1 MIMQEAK
8 HDFDVAILGNGL
20 SGSMLATILGK
31 QGVSVVLMDA
41 EQHPRFAVGESTIP
55 HTSLVIS
62 LLAEK
67 YGLPELEHLVD
78 AERLAKHVTT
88 TCGIK
93 RHFGYVY
100 HRPGQAYDPK
110 EGLQFGTSA
119 RDENHWFR
127 QDTDAYLHNLAV
139 HYGAVPRQKTKV
151 TGIEIDKQGVKVQT
165 STGEEIRARY
175 LVDGTGYKS
184 IVADRF
190 GLRENPT
197 RLKHHSRTLFTHMV
211 DVPPFDEANNPLPI
225 SYHKG
230 TLHHCFER
238 GWFWVIPFNNNPLST
253 NPLISV
259 GLTIDP
265 RRYPKPENMS
275 AEQEFNEFLK
285 LYPDVAEQFKDG
297 KAVRPWVSTGR
308 LQYSSKQT
316 VGHRYCLMSHASG
329 FVDPLFSR
337 GMFNTVEV
345 IYALLDPLLEALK
358 TDNFDD
364 EAFRH
369 VDQQQQ
375 RVLDYNDDL
384 VNGSFIS
391 WTDFDLW
398 NAWLRVFGLGTFLA
412 EFHLMNGM
420 SDYTR
425 TGDPAYLKGATKN
438 PIFCDFEDPDYAT
451 FFRYSVEVVEA
462 VEAGRL
468 GAKDAAKRIFDL
480 ADSYAFPVPIRKDS
494 LVRARWMKEE
504 DQLTERDLGFVR
516 RGFRWALTTPLTR
529 DLVSSSAT
537 FFRWCAHRP
546 DPHLCLESDLHSRD
560 LKTPQGWDERKERG
574 PSPCSRAVRSSSPV
588 APPSTTDPGPAVQAS
603 TR

>member
-1 MIMQEAK
+1 MILQETK

-20 SGSMLATILGK
+20 SGSLLATILGK
-31 QGVSVVLMDA
+31 LGVSTVLIDA

-55 HTSLVIS
+55 HTSLLIS
-62 LLAEK
+62 VLAEK
-67 YGLPELEHLVD
+67 YDLPELDDLVD
-78 AERLAKHVTT
+78 AKGLAKSVCT

-100 HRPGQAYDPK
+100 HRPGQIYDPK

-127 QDTDAYLHNLAV
+127 QDIDAYLHNLAV

-151 TGIEIDKQGVKVQT
+151 TGIEIAEHGVKLQT
-165 STGEEIRARY
+165 SQGEEIRARY
-175 LVDGTGYKS
+175 LVDGTGYRS
-184 IVADRF
+184 ILADHL

-211 DVPPFDEANNPLPI
+211 DVPPFDDANNPLPI

-265 RRYPKPENMS
+265 RRYPKPDTS
-275 AEQEFNEFLK
+275 AEQEFNEFVQ
-285 LYPDVAEQFKDG
+285 LYPSVAEQFNDA

-308 LQYSSKQT
+308 LQYSSRKT
-316 VGHRYCLMSHASG
+316 TGYRYCLMSHASG

-337 GMFNTVEV
+337 GMFNTVEI
-345 IYALLDPLLEALK
+345 IYALLDPLIEALK
-358 TDNFDD
+358 TDNFD
-364 EAFRH
+364 EEPFRP
-369 VDQQQQ
+369 VDKQQQL
-375 RVLDYNDDL
+375 VLDYNDDL

-391 WTDFDLW
+391 WNDFDLW

-412 EFHLMNGM
+412 EFHLMNDM

-425 TGDPAYLKGATKN
+425 TGDSSYLKGPTKN
-438 PIFCDFEDPDYAT
+438 PIFCDFEDPDYAA
-451 FFRYSVEVVEA
+451 FFKASVEAIEA

-468 GAKDAAKRIFDL
+468 DSQVAAKRIFDL
-480 ADSYAFPVPIRKDS
+480 ADSYPFPVPIRKDS

-529 DLVSSSAT
+529 DVVSSSQT

-546 DPHLCLESDLHSRD
+546 DPHLMVPNGAEPEA
-560 LKTPQGWDERKERG
+560 K
-574 PSPCSRAVRSSSPV
+574 
-588 APPSTTDPGPAVQAS
+588 APPQEAS
-603 TR
+603 SMAR

>member
-1 MIMQEAK
+1 MVIQETK

-31 QGVSVVLMDA
+31 RGVSVVLIDA

-55 HTSLVIS
+55 HTSLVVSI
-62 LLAEK
+62 LAEK
-67 YGLPELEHLVD
+67 YDLPELEHLVD
-78 AERLAKHVTT
+78 AEQLTKHVCT

-100 HRPGQAYDPK
+100 HRPGRPYDRR
-110 EGLQFGTSA
+110 EGFQFGTSA

-151 TGIEIDKQGVKVQT
+151 TSIRINKEGVKLET
-165 STGEEIRARY
+165 SSGEEIRARY
-175 LVDGTGYKS
+175 LADGTGYKS
-184 IVADRF
+184 ILADHF

-211 DVPPFDEANNPLPI
+211 DVPPFDEEHNLLPS

-265 RRYPKPENMS
+265 RRYPKPNIS
-275 AEQEFNEFLK
+275 AEAEFNEFVNR
-285 LYPDVAEQFKDG
+285 YPSVAEQFNKA
-297 KAVRPWVSTGR
+297 KAVRPWVSTDR
-308 LQYSSKQT
+308 LQYSSTRT
-316 VGHRYCLMSHASG
+316 VGHRFCLMSHASG
-329 FVDPLFSR
+329 FIDPLFSR
-337 GMFNTVEV
+337 GMFNTVE
-345 IYALLDPLLEALK
+345 IIQALVDPLLEALN
-358 TDNFDD
+358 TDNFGD
-364 EAFRH
+364 ENFRH
-369 VDQQQQ
+369 IDEQQQK
-375 RVLDYNDDL
+375 VLNYNDDL
-384 VNGSFIS
+384 VNCSFIS
-391 WTDFDLW
+391 WDDFDLW

-412 EFHLMNGM
+412 EFHLMNAM

-425 TGDPAYLKGATKN
+425 TGDPSHLVGKTKN
-438 PIFCDFEDPDYAT
+438 PVFCDFEDPDYAE
-451 FFRYSVEVVEA
+451 FFKDSVGVVEA
-462 VEAGRL
+462 YQAGKV
-468 GAKDAAKRIFDL
+468 AS
-480 ADSYAFPVPIRKDS
+480 SYAANHIFEMANRYPFSVPIRKDA
-494 LVRARWMKEE
+494 LVRAHWMKEE

-529 DLVSSSAT
+529 DVVSSSET

-546 DPHLCLESDLHSRD
+546 DPHLVGGISLQS
-560 LKTPQGWDERKERG
+560 
-574 PSPCSRAVRSSSPV
+574 
-588 APPSTTDPGPAVQAS
+588 
-603 TR
+603 

>member
-1 MIMQEAK
+1 MIIQESK

-20 SGSMLATILGK
+20 SGSLLATILGK
-31 QGVSVVLMDA
+31 QGVSVALIDA
-41 EQHPRFAVGESTIP
+41 DQHPRFAVGESTIP
-55 HTSLVIS
+55 HTSLVVS

-78 AERLAKHVTT
+78 TDGLAKHVCT

-100 HRPGQAYDPK
+100 HRLGQTYDLK
-110 EGLQFGTSA
+110 EGLQFGTAA
-119 RDENHWFR
+119 REENHWFR

-139 HYGAVPRQKTKV
+139 HHGAIPRQKTNV
-151 TGIEIDKQGVKVQT
+151 TGIEINKQGVKLRT
-165 STGEEIRARY
+165 SAGEEIRARY
-175 LVDGTGYKS
+175 LVDGTGHKS
-184 IVADRF
+184 IVAERF
-190 GLRENPT
+190 GLRQNPT

-265 RRYPKPENMS
+265 RRYPKPDMS

-285 LYPDVAEQFKDG
+285 LYPSVAEQFKDA

-337 GMFNTVEV
+337 GMFNTVEI

-364 EAFRH
+364 EAFIP

-375 RVLDYNDDL
+375 RILDYNDNL
-384 VNGSFIS
+384 VNCSFIS
-391 WTDFDLW
+391 WDDFDLW

-425 TGDPAYLKGATKN
+425 TGDPSYLVGKTQN
-438 PIFCDFEDPDYAT
+438 PVFCDFEDPDYAA
-451 FFRYSVEVVEA
+451 FFKDSVEA
-462 VEAGRL
+462 VEAFEAGRMTS
-468 GAKDAAKRIFDL
+468 ADATKRVFDM
-480 ADSYAFPVPIRKDS
+480 AGQYPFPVPIRKDA
-494 LVRARWMKEE
+494 LVRAHWMKEE

-516 RGFRWALTTPLTR
+516 RGFRWALTTPMTR
-529 DLVSSSAT
+529 DVVSSSET

-546 DPHLCLESDLHSRD
+546 DPHLGVDSDSHTRD
-560 LKTPQGWDERKERG
+560 LRMPQRWGEREQRP
-574 PSPCSRAVRSSSPV
+574 PSLASRA
-588 APPSTTDPGPAVQAS
+588 
-603 TR
+603 

>member
-1 MIMQEAK
+1 MIIQEAK

-31 QGVSVVLMDA
+31 QGVSVVLIDA
-41 EQHPRFAVGESTIP
+41 DQHPRFAVGESTIP
-55 HTSLVIS
+55 HTSLIVS

-67 YGLPELEHLVD
+67 YDLPELEHLVD
-78 AERLAKHVTT
+78 ADRLAKHVCT

-100 HRPGQAYDPK
+100 HRPGQTYDPK

-151 TGIEIDKQGVKVQT
+151 TGLEIDKTGVKLQT
-165 STGEEIRARY
+165 SSGEGIRARY
-175 LVDGTGYKS
+175 LVDGTGHKS
-184 IVADRF
+184 ILGERF
-190 GLRENPT
+190 GLRDNPC

-253 NPLISV
+253 SPLISV

-265 RRYPKPENMS
+265 RRYPKPDIP

-285 LYPDVAEQFKDG
+285 LYPSVAEQFKDG
-297 KAVRPWVSTGR
+297 KSVRPWVSTGR
-308 LQYSSKQT
+308 LQYSSRQT
-316 VGHRYCLMSHASG
+316 IGHRYCLMSHASG

-345 IYALLDPLLEALK
+345 IHGLLDPLLEALA
-358 TDNFDD
+358 TDKFDD
-364 EAFRH
+364 EAFIP

-375 RVLDYNDDL
+375 RVLNYNDDL
-384 VNGSFIS
+384 VNCAFIS
-391 WTDFDLW
+391 WADFDLW

-425 TGDPAYLKGATKN
+425 TGDSSYLIGKTQN
-438 PIFCDFEDPDYAT
+438 PVFCDFEDPDYAA
-451 FFRYSVEVVEA
+451 FFSDSVEA
-462 VEAGRL
+462 VEAFEAGRMTS
-468 GAKDAAKRIFDL
+468 ADAAKRIFDM
-480 ADSYAFPVPIRKDS
+480 ANQYAFPVPIRKDA
-494 LVRARWMKEE
+494 LVRAHWMKEE

-529 DLVSSSAT
+529 DVVSSSAT

-546 DPHLCLESDLHSRD
+546 DPHLGVDSDSHIRD
-560 LKTPQGWDERKERG
+560 LRMPQGWGEREERR
-574 PSPCSRAVRSSSPV
+574 PSL
-588 APPSTTDPGPAVQAS
+588 AS
-603 TR
+603 HA

>member
-1 MIMQEAK
+1 MILNETK

-31 QGVSVVLMDA
+31 QGVKVVLIDA
-41 EQHPRFAVGESTIP
+41 DQHPRFAVGESTIP
-55 HTSLVIS
+55 HTSLLIS

-67 YGLPELEHLVD
+67 YDLPELEHLIHAD
-78 AERLAKHVTT
+78 TLAKHVSA

-100 HRPGQAYDPK
+100 HRPGEKYDPK

-127 QDTDAYLHNLAV
+127 QDIDAYLHNLAV
-139 HYGAVPRQKTKV
+139 HYGAVSRQKTRIADLK
-151 TGIEIDKQGVKVQT
+151 IDEGGVKLTT
-165 STGEEIRARY
+165 STGEEINARY
-175 LVDGTGYKS
+175 LVDGTGHNS
-184 IVADRF
+184 ILAHRMN
-190 GLRENPT
+190 LRDNPT

-253 NPLISV
+253 NRIVSV

-265 RRYPKPENMS
+265 RRYPKPDIS
-275 AEQEFNEFLK
+275 AEQEFAEFAK
-285 LYPDVAEQFKDG
+285 IYPSVAEQFKDA
-297 KAVRPWVSTGR
+297 KAIRPWVSTGR
-308 LQYSSKQT
+308 LQYSSKKT
-316 VGHRYCLMSHASG
+316 TGHRYCLMSHASG

-337 GMFNTVEV
+337 GMVNTVEV
-345 IYALLDPLLEALK
+345 ICALLDPLLNALA
-358 TDNFDD
+358 TDNFDE
-364 EAFRH
+364 EAFAG
-369 VDQQQQ
+369 VDLEQQ
-375 RVLDYNDDL
+375 RVLDYNDNL

-391 WTDFDLW
+391 WTNFDLW

-425 TGDPAYLKGATKN
+425 TGDEAHLTGATNN
-438 PIFCDFEDPDYAT
+438 PIFSSFEDPDYAA
-451 FFRYSVEVVEA
+451 FFDYSVKAAEA
-462 VEAGRL
+462 VEAGTL
-468 GAKDAAKRIFDL
+468 GAEDAAQRIFDS
-480 ADSYAFPVPIRKDS
+480 ADSYPFAVPLRRDS
-494 LVRARWMKEE
+494 LVRAHWIKEG
-504 DQLTERDLGFVR
+504 DKLSDRDLRFVR
-516 RGFRWALTTPLTR
+516 NGFRWALTTPLTR
-529 DLVSSSAT
+529 DLVSSSEN

-546 DPHLCLESDLHSRD
+546 DPHLGLPMEAPKAAAL
-560 LKTPQGWDERKERG
+560 TPAPQELA
-574 PSPCSRAVRSSSPV
+574 PSA
-588 APPSTTDPGPAVQAS
+588 
-603 TR
+603 

>member
-1 MIMQEAK
+1 MIIQESK

-20 SGSMLATILGK
+20 SGSLLATILGK
-31 QGVSVVLMDA
+31 QGVSVALIDA
-41 EQHPRFAVGESTIP
+41 DQHPRFAVGESTIP
-55 HTSLVIS
+55 HTSLVVS

-78 AERLAKHVTT
+78 TDGLAKHVCT

-100 HRPGQAYDPK
+100 HRLGQTYDPK
-110 EGLQFGTSA
+110 EGLQFGTAA
-119 RDENHWFR
+119 REENHWFR

-139 HYGAVPRQKTKV
+139 HYGAIPRQKTNV
-151 TGIEIDKQGVKVQT
+151 TGIEINKQGVKLQT
-165 STGEEIRARY
+165 SGGEEIRARY
-175 LVDGTGYKS
+175 LVDGTGHKS
-184 IVADRF
+184 IVAERF
-190 GLRENPT
+190 GLRQNPT

-265 RRYPKPENMS
+265 RRYPKPDMS

-285 LYPDVAEQFKDG
+285 LYPSVAEQFKDA

-316 VGHRYCLMSHASG
+316 VGNRYCLMSHASG

-337 GMFNTVEV
+337 GMFNTVEI

-364 EAFRH
+364 EAFIP

-375 RVLDYNDDL
+375 RILDYNDNL
-384 VNGSFIS
+384 VNCSFIS
-391 WTDFDLW
+391 WDDFDLW

-425 TGDPAYLKGATKN
+425 TGDPSYLVGKTQN
-438 PIFCDFEDPDYAT
+438 PVFCDFEDPDYAA
-451 FFRYSVEVVEA
+451 FFKDSVEA
-462 VEAGRL
+462 VEAFEAGRMTS
-468 GAKDAAKRIFDL
+468 ADATK
-480 ADSYAFPVPIRKDS
+480 
-494 LVRARWMKEE
+494 
-504 DQLTERDLGFVR
+504 

-529 DLVSSSAT
+529 DVVSSSAA

-546 DPHLCLESDLHSRD
+546 DPHLGVDSDSHTRD
-560 LKTPQGWDERKERG
+560 LRMPQGWGEREQRR
-574 PSPCSRAVRSSSPV
+574 PSLASRA
-588 APPSTTDPGPAVQAS
+588 
-603 TR
+603 